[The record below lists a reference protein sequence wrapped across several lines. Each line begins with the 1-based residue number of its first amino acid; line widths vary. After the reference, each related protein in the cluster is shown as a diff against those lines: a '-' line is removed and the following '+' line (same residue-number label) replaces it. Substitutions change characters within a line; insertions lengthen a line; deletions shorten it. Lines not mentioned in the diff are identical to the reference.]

1 MDREAGRWTLDLGEH
16 QVTLGVTP
24 YSKEKNDAGLVQG
37 HPHPQFSLEQLAR
50 PSSPWQQTTEA
61 ISCPVCQE
69 GNGLEG

>member
-1 MDREAGRWTLDLGEH
+1 MILGLFE
-16 QVTLGVTP
+16 VTP
-24 YSKEKNDAGLVQG
+24 I
-37 HPHPQFSLEQLAR
+37 PQFSLEQLAR